1 MIMKYL
7 HFSLYFIFIFLILT
21 KYITCFSS
29 QQNIEAKNTKWH
41 LKSFSLEI
49 YIVSHGVS
57 VCHLFGNLNISVLT
71 LGTASR

>member
-1 MIMKYL
+1 MKHIL
-7 HFSLYFIFIFLILT
+7 ALVLFIFLSLT
-21 KYITCFSS
+21 KYITCFSF

-49 YIVSHGVS
+49 YLVSHGVS

-71 LGTASR
+71 LGTVSR